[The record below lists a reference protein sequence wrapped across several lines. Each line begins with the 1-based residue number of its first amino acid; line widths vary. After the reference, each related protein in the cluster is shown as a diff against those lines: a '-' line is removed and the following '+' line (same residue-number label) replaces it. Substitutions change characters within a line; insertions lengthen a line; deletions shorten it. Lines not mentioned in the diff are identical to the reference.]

1 MASKTTFVVQGF
13 ELKRKRLVP
22 GQRDVAPTQ
31 GGALKRAEA
40 LATRLPGAAALCIV
54 ADEETGELFTATILG
69 TFGEI
74 PEGFAESLLDG

>member
-1 MASKTTFVVQGF
+1 MGNKTTFVVQGF
-13 ELKRKRLVP
+13 EIKRKRLVP

-40 LATRLPGAAALCIV
+40 LAKRLPGAAAICVV
-54 ADEETGELFTATILG
+54 ADEETGELVTVTILG

-74 PEGFAESLLDG
+74 PENFAESLADG